1 MPSGSTDLM
10 SRVEDLARIA
20 EPGVAALA
28 VTITT
33 DDGPA
38 RVALMLADPGGTVD
52 RQRLHERLAGDL
64 GEEAPVAYG
73 VVSALP
79 GSHELARRALADQ
92 VRAGSIAI
100 VGPEAGSRELGP
112 RAVRD
117 TPWVRAIGL
126 SLAGHT
132 RGSVNAYVVETGA
145 GYVLVD
151 SGFRT
156 TAADLTRALH
166 VAGVG
171 RGEIAAVLVTH
182 NHADHVGAASTL
194 RGSGW
199 LTPDGVI
206 AMHAM
211 TDLVGRAVFV
221 ERDQQFIE
229 QLTANG
235 VGPADADIWRGDVA
249 LLAELADWPENPRL
263 LADRERL
270 RVGDVEFDL
279 CYAPGHSPDHSAV
292 IARRDGG
299 GEAAF
304 LGDLSLG
311 DGLPMCGLRDWL
323 RDDPLSDL
331 LDSWQRL
338 LSLTDGIGL
347 PGHGRPVP
355 SLPELHGKLLAAYV
369 RSLRE
374 FRGRFGGRTIS
385 AADAMNELIP
395 PGSAYGPRQFALYG
409 SLARLHHLSRAGLA
423 ELTETGPYRYLVA
436 PLT

>member
-1 MPSGSTDLM
+1 VPSGSTDLM
-10 SRVEDLARIA
+10 NRVEDLARIA
-20 EPGVAALA
+20 EPGLAALA

-38 RVALMLADPGGTVD
+38 RVALILADPGGAVD
-52 RQRLHERLAGDL
+52 RQRLHERLADDL
-64 GEEAPVAYG
+64 GEEAPAAYG
-73 VVSALP
+73 LVSALP
-79 GSHELARRALADQ
+79 GSRELARRALADQ

-112 RAVRD
+112 RAVPD

-132 RGSVNAYVVETGA
+132 RGSVNAYVVETDA
-145 GYVLVD
+145 GYVLID
-151 SGFRT
+151 SGFST
-156 TAADLTRALH
+156 TASDLARALH
-166 VAGVG
+166 IAGVG

-182 NHADHVGAASTL
+182 NHADHVGAANAL
-194 RGSGW
+194 RSGGW
-199 LTPDGVI
+199 LAAVGVI

-211 TDLVGRAVFV
+211 TDLVGRAIFV
-221 ERDQQFIE
+221 ERDRQFVG

-235 VGPADADIWRGDVA
+235 VGPADMDIWLRDIVVMAG
-249 LLAELADWPENPRL
+249 LADWPENPRR
-263 LADRERL
+263 LADRERI
-270 RVGDVEFDL
+270 RVGDVEFEL

-299 GEAAF
+299 GEVVF

-311 DGLPMCGLRDWL
+311 DGLPVCGTRDWL
-323 RDDPLSDL
+323 REDPLGDL

-347 PGHGRPVP
+347 PGHGRPVR
-355 SLPELHGKLLAAYV
+355 SLPELHGRLVAAYA

-374 FRGRFGGRTIS
+374 FRERFGGRTIS

-395 PGSAYGPRQFALYG
+395 PGSPYGPRQFALYG

-423 ELTETGPYRYLVA
+423 ELAETGPDRYRVA
-436 PLT
+436 SLT